1 MRRSTIGLAGIVSL
15 TLAAALASMPVAA
28 QSPRPSVPPG
38 AIASTPA
45 PDSGIVWP
53 EMGFAG
59 GDPAHLAWTSD
70 CGIWGRSPITLH
82 GEGGS
87 GSADIVVT
95 FDTYDAE
102 AFQWSGHVTGTQTG
116 TNGVTVPVDDV
127 ALIYYDMD
135 GHWVLVAG
143 PAGQIPAH
151 GCAPMSPEPSGAA
164 PG

>member
-1 MRRSTIGLAGIVSL
+1 MRRSTIGMAGIV
-15 TLAAALASMPVAA
+15 TLALVAGLASVPVAA
-28 QSPRPSVPPG
+28 QAPAPSVPVPT
-38 AIASTPA
+38 IAPTPT

-53 EMGFAG
+53 PMGFEG
-59 GDPAHLAWTSD
+59 GDPAHLAWTSA
-70 CGIWGRSPITLH
+70 CGIWGQSAIALH

-95 FDTYDAE
+95 FDTYDAD
-102 AFQWSGHVTGTQTG
+102 AFQWVGHVTGSQTG

-135 GHWVLVAG
+135 GRWVLVAG
-143 PAGQIPAH
+143 PAGQIPAYA
-151 GCAPMSPEPSGAA
+151 CAPMSPMPSGAA